1 MKVGDYVTWPNHD
14 LDNLVCGL
22 WQVVRV
28 GYTVDRGPH
37 EQVEEGVTIRWIGGF
52 RRYPDQKRAMR
63 LLKHVRLV
71 DDPLV
76 AITKL
81 VENEMEALAL
91 VAKLP

>member
-1 MKVGDYVTWPNHD
+1 MKVGDYVTWPDHD
-14 LDNLVCGL
+14 IDSEGCGL
-22 WQVVRV
+22 WQVARV
-28 GYTVDRGPH
+28 GYLVDGGPH
-37 EQVEEGVTIRWIGGF
+37 KVMEQGVTIRWIGGF

-81 VENEMEALAL
+81 VENEMEVLAL